1 MPHYTTIRGHTWL
14 SLGTR
19 ISLSQILD
27 PSNPTTSKRA
37 SVYTYTQRSGPS
49 SYDRGNPTLL
59 PESLSFDRSDFNR
72 MDQPTAKYFA
82 CGCANT
88 NAETEAE
95 GCIMKDSVSSIVPS
109 ESLSMSSK
117 SHICFFSLWSGCEG

>member
-19 ISLSQILD
+19 ISLSLILD

-37 SVYTYTQRSGPS
+37 SVYTYTQRAGPS

-59 PESLSFDRSDFNR
+59 PESLSFARSDFNR
-72 MDQPTAKYFA
+72 MDQPTRQAGNA
-82 CGCANT
+82 CGFKKCNNKKWRNCDHPQQQSPAENT
-88 NAETEAE
+88 T
-95 GCIMKDSVSSIVPS
+95 GT
-109 ESLSMSSK
+109 
-117 SHICFFSLWSGCEG
+117 H